1 MKIEYMSG
9 FGNCYDTDEREEIE
23 RENERYGFSDD
34 DYYNNRNSSD
44 GSRGLYQYHNNI
56 SYNQYTNFC

>member
-1 MKIEYMSG
+1 MIQMK
-9 FGNCYDTDEREEIE
+9 EEIE

-56 SYNQYTNFC
+56 SYNQYTNFY